1 MEEET
6 QYLNDVI
13 ASLSNQLAN
22 KCIEQAELVANYKK
36 MNLEKI
42 KLEKENKELKALLD
56 EKTKG
61 E

>member
-1 MEEET
+1 MEKET
-6 QYLNDVI
+6 QYLNNIID
-13 ASLSNQLAN
+13 SLINQLAN

-36 MNLEKI
+36 LNIEKTG
-42 KLEKENKELKALLD
+42 LEKENKELKDLLH

>member
-42 KLEKENKELKALLD
+42 KLEKENEELKALLD

>member
-1 MEEET
+1 MKEET

-42 KLEKENKELKALLD
+42 KLEKENEELKALLD

>member
-22 KCIEQAELVANYKK
+22 KCIEQAELGANYKK

-42 KLEKENKELKALLD
+42 KLEKENEELKALLD